1 MNALEWK
8 ATQSARA
15 AVAAALRE
23 THKHLIAVGDN
34 FGKND
39 ALNAAAKNIR
49 TELKA
54 AFPGVKFSV
63 KSSRF
68 SGGNSIDVYWTDGPC
83 YEQVGPIINRY
94 KAGSFDG
101 MTDCYNYEHSAWC
114 DAFGEA
120 KYVFGH
126 RNNSDR
132 AIESAI
138 RSTVAKYGSAAAVA
152 TVANFKSG
160 ALYDVSPIG
169 NWGDD
174 QYWSLQSL
182 ISRTLQTRCWKLTHA

>member
-1 MNALEWK
+1 M
-8 ATQSARA
+8 
-15 AVAAALRE
+15 LR
-23 THKHLIAVGDN
+23 T
-34 FGKND
+34 
-39 ALNAAAKNIR
+39 
-49 TELKA
+49 
-54 AFPGVKFSV
+54 
-63 KSSRF
+63 SRPHHQPLQ
-68 SGGNSIDVYWTDGPC
+68 GRLVRRDDGLL
-83 YEQVGPIINRY
+83 
-94 KAGSFDG
+94 
-101 MTDCYNYEHSAWC
+101 NYEHSAWC